1 MKQAFLTLI
10 LAVAAVT
17 GFAQVPV
24 LTAGGHL
31 PRGGDRIERYCI
43 DYVLPGDSGR
53 NVLWDMSG
61 LDVGEETLV
70 SAYKYWS
77 DSTFSEVV
85 AGRVQYNYTIS
96 GDTVLCNGFENRLTF
111 TNDTVAAIESVYP
124 LFYGKRVS
132 KPFHRRGV
140 YSDRIGLETT
150 GMSEIHADAFGTLLL
165 PDCDTLR
172 NVLRTRLHSKSA
184 TTISYRHPGDTAKRD
199 STAGSVLLNENIY
212 RWYVAGYKYL
222 VLETRRMEYYGLPDT
237 VLLSVSKGGFLYYP
251 EEQAYDVG
259 EQDAEVVYD
268 NRPCVTQAGTTG
280 RDGTGGALQQKSI
293 GNIDVSNDGNG
304 TVSLGCTLMRDAEME
319 IIVSDLQGRVYRHI
333 PPASCRQGYFHTSI
347 DCSGLQSGRYLVGIL
362 YGNERN
368 AYLIDL

>member
-199 STAGSVLLNENIY
+199 STAGSVLWTDNLY
-212 RWYVAGYKYL
+212 RGYVAGSHYL

-319 IIVSDLQGRVYRHI
+319 I
-333 PPASCRQGYFHTSI
+333 
-347 DCSGLQSGRYLVGIL
+347 
-362 YGNERN
+362 
-368 AYLIDL
+368 